1 MNKEKTAEMQQ
12 KLEHRIL
19 HGLACE
25 WETAFWVLN
34 TSYREMLSRPIFSLG
49 DLKQRWGHF
58 SEDRRE
64 ICLSRD
70 LVLNHSWDAVQEVLK
85 HEIAHQLAQ
94 ELLGADGEPPH
105 GPSFMKACQ
114 LLRANPKASG
124 KYKPLDER
132 FLGHTASHEDR
143 ILVRIKKL
151 MALAQS
157 KNQHEAEAAMEKAHK
172 LIEKHNIDLLK
183 RNEDRHFISVF
194 VRKPALRHFREENHL
209 ANLIQDYYFVHNI
222 WVPAYVVEKGKRGN
236 VLEMTGTI
244 QNVKIAVY
252 VHDFVKRYVDSQWAK
267 YNENKRLN
275 RYRKSDFAVGIIEGF
290 RAKLESQHS
299 EKKAG
304 GKSALVKIQ
313 DPQLKKHVSFKYPRT
328 VSIRQNALK
337 RDRHILD
344 DGMRIGK
351 KLVISKGI
359 EEQGR
364 GKRLMIGSGRNS

>member
-1 MNKEKTAEMQQ
+1 MNKEKTAQMQQ
-12 KLEHRIL
+12 KLEQRIL

-25 WETAFWVLN
+25 WETALWVLD
-34 TSYREMLSRPIFSLG
+34 TSYRERLSRPVFRLG

-58 SEDRRE
+58 SEEKRE

-70 LVLNHSWDAVQEVLK
+70 LVLNYSWDAVQEVLK
-85 HEIAHQLAQ
+85 HEIAHQLAH

-114 LLRANPKASG
+114 LLRANSKASG
-124 KYKPLDER
+124 KYKPLDKR
-132 FLGHTASHEDR
+132 LLGDTASPEDR
-143 ILVRIKKL
+143 ILLRIKKL

-183 RNEDRHFISVF
+183 RDEDRHFISLF
-194 VRKPALRHFREENHL
+194 VGKPALRHFREENHL
-209 ANLIQDYYFVHNI
+209 ANLIQDFYFVHNI
-222 WVPAYVVEKGKRGN
+222 WVPAYVLEKGKRGN

-252 VHDFVKRYVDSQWAK
+252 VHDFVRRYIDSQWAK
-267 YNENKRLN
+267 YNGNKRLN

-290 RAKLESQHS
+290 RSKLESQHS
-299 EKKAG
+299 KNRTGRKHE
-304 GKSALVKIQ
+304 LVKIE
-313 DPQLKKHVSFKYPRT
+313 DPLLKKHISFKYPRT
-328 VSIRQNALK
+328 VSVRQNALR
-337 RDRHILD
+337 RDRHVLD

-364 GKRLMIGSGRNS
+364 GKSLLIESGRNS

>member
-1 MNKEKTAEMQQ
+1 MQKEKKAEMQQ

-25 WETAFWVLN
+25 WETALWVLD
-34 TSYREMLSRPIFSLG
+34 TSYREKIHRPIFSLG
-49 DLKQRWGHF
+49 DFKNRWGHF
-58 SEDRRE
+58 SYEKRE
-64 ICLSRD
+64 ISLSRD

-85 HEIAHQLAQ
+85 HEIAHQFAQ

-124 KYKPLDER
+124 KYKPLDKR
-132 FLGHTASHEDR
+132 LLGDAASREDR

-157 KNQHEAEAAMEKAHK
+157 KNQHEAEAAMTKAHK

-194 VRKPALRHFREENHL
+194 VGRPALRHFREENHL
-209 ANLIQDYYFVHNI
+209 ANLIQDFYFVHNI
-222 WVPAYVVEKGKRGN
+222 WVPAYVVEKGMRGN

-244 QNVKIAVY
+244 QNVKIAAY

-267 YNENKRLN
+267 YNGNKGLN

-290 RAKLESQHS
+290 RSKMESQHS
-299 EKKAG
+299 KKKAG
-304 GKSALVKIQ
+304 RKLELVKIE
-313 DPQLKKHVSFKYPRT
+313 DPLLKKHVSFKYPRT
-328 VSIRQNALK
+328 VSVRQNALR
-337 RDRHILD
+337 RDRNILD

-359 EEQGR
+359 EAKGR
-364 GKRLMIGSGRNS
+364 GKKLLIESGRNS

>member
-1 MNKEKTAEMQQ
+1 MPKEKNDAVQQ
-12 KLEHRIL
+12 KLERRIL

-25 WETAFWVLN
+25 WETALWVLD
-34 TSYREMLSRPIFSLG
+34 TSYRERLSRPLFSLG
-49 DLKQRWGHF
+49 GLKHRWGHF
-58 SEDRRE
+58 SEEKRE

-85 HEIAHQLAQ
+85 HETAHQLAQ

-124 KYKPLDER
+124 KYRPLDKR
-132 FLGHTASHEDR
+132 LLGDAASREDR

-157 KNQHEAEAAMEKAHK
+157 KNLHEAEAAMEKAHK

-194 VRKPALRHFREENHL
+194 VGKPALRHFREENHL
-209 ANLIQDYYFVHNI
+209 ANLIQDFYFVHNI
-222 WVPAYVVEKGKRGN
+222 WVPAYVLEKGKRGN

-252 VHDFVKRYVDSQWAK
+252 VYDFVKRYIDSQWAK
-267 YNENKRLN
+267 YNGSKKLN

-290 RAKLESQHS
+290 RSKMELPYFK
-299 EKKAG
+299 KKAG
-304 GKSALVKIQ
+304 RKFELVKIE
-313 DPQLKKHVSFKYPRT
+313 DPLLKKHISFKYPRT
-328 VSIRQNALK
+328 ITVRQNALR
-337 RDRHILD
+337 RDRNILD

-351 KLVISKGI
+351 KMVISKGI
-359 EEQGR
+359 EE
-364 GKRLMIGSGRNS
+364 KRKSKTLLIGGGS

>member
-1 MNKEKTAEMQQ
+1 MMKEKTAEIQQ

-25 WETAFWVLN
+25 WETALWVLD
-34 TSYREMLSRPIFSLG
+34 TSYRERLRRPVFSLG
-49 DLKQRWGHF
+49 DLKHRWGFF
-58 SEDRRE
+58 SEETRE
-64 ICLSRD
+64 ICLSRE

-94 ELLGADGEPPH
+94 ELLGTDGEPPH

-124 KYKPLDER
+124 KYKPLDR
-132 FLGHTASHEDR
+132 RLLGDAASREDK

-157 KNQHEAEAAMEKAHK
+157 KNLHEAEAAMEKAHK
-172 LIEKHNIDLLK
+172 LIKKHNIDLLK
-183 RNEDRHFISVF
+183 RDEDRHFISVF
-194 VRKPALRHFREENHL
+194 VGKPALRHFREENHL
-209 ANLIQDYYFVHNI
+209 ANLIQDFYFVHNI

-252 VHDFVKRYVDSQWAK
+252 VHDFVKRYIDSQWAK
-267 YNENKRLN
+267 YTGNKRLN
-275 RYRKSDFAVGIIEGF
+275 RYRKSDFAVGVIEGF
-290 RAKLESQHS
+290 RSKMELQHF

-304 GKSALVKIQ
+304 RKFALVNIE
-313 DPQLKKHVSFKYPRT
+313 DPLLKKHISYKYPRT
-328 VSIRQNALK
+328 LSVRQNALR

-359 EEQGR
+359 EAKER
-364 GKRLMIGSGRNS
+364 GKKLLIESGRNH

>member
-1 MNKEKTAEMQQ
+1 MNKEKTVEMQQ

-19 HGLACE
+19 HGLSCE
-25 WETAFWVLN
+25 WEIALWVLDP
-34 TSYREMLSRPIFSLG
+34 SYRERLARPMFSLG
-49 DLKQRWGHF
+49 DLKDRWGHF
-58 SEDRRE
+58 SSEKRE

-94 ELLGADGEPPH
+94 ELLGANGEPPH

-124 KYKPLDER
+124 KYEPLDKR
-132 FLGHTASHEDR
+132 FLGDIAIREDR

-172 LIEKHNIDLLK
+172 LIEKHNVDLLK
-183 RNEDRHFISVF
+183 RDEDRHFISVF
-194 VRKPALRHFREENHL
+194 VGKPALRHFREENHL
-209 ANLIQDYYFVHNI
+209 ANLIQDFYFVHNI

-244 QNVKIAVY
+244 QNVKIAIY
-252 VHDFVKRYVDSQWAK
+252 VHDFVKRYIDSQWEK
-267 YNENKRLN
+267 YNGNKRLN

-290 RAKLESQHS
+290 RSKLESQHPK
-299 EKKAG
+299 KKAG
-304 GKSALVKIQ
+304 RKLELVKTE
-313 DPQLKKHVSFKYPRT
+313 DPLLKKHVSFKYPRI
-328 VSIRQNALK
+328 VSVRQNALR
-337 RDRHILD
+337 RDHSILD
-344 DGMRIGK
+344 DGMKIGK

-359 EEQGR
+359 EEKGR
-364 GKRLMIGSGRNS
+364 GKRLLIEGGRNT

>member
-1 MNKEKTAEMQQ
+1 MQKEKTAEMQQ

-25 WETAFWVLN
+25 WETALWVLD
-34 TSYREMLSRPIFSLG
+34 TSYRERLHRPIFSLG
-49 DLKQRWGHF
+49 GLKDRWGHF
-58 SEDRRE
+58 SFEKRE

-70 LVLNHSWDAVQEVLK
+70 LVLNHSWDTVQEVLK

-124 KYKPLDER
+124 KYTPLDKR
-132 FLGHTASHEDR
+132 LLGDTWSREDR

-157 KNQHEAEAAMEKAHK
+157 KNRHEAEAAMEKAHK

-183 RNEDRHFISVF
+183 RDKERHFISVF
-194 VRKPALRHFREENHL
+194 VGKPALRHFREENHL
-209 ANLIQDYYFVHNI
+209 ANLIQDFYFVHTI
-222 WVPAYVVEKGKRGN
+222 WVPSYVVEKGKRGN

-252 VHDFVKRYVDSQWAK
+252 VHDFVKRYVDSQWEK
-267 YNENKRLN
+267 YNGNKGLN

-290 RAKLESQHS
+290 RSKMESQHAK
-299 EKKAG
+299 EKTG
-304 GKSALVKIQ
+304 RNFALVRIE
-313 DPQLKKHVSFKYPRT
+313 DPLLKKHVSFKYPRT
-328 VSIRQNALK
+328 ISVSQNALR
-337 RDRHILD
+337 RDRNVLD
-344 DGMRIGK
+344 DGMRVGK

-359 EEQGR
+359 EEKGR
-364 GKRLMIGSGRNS
+364 VKGLLIERGRNS

>member
-1 MNKEKTAEMQQ
+1 MNKEKTAEMLQ

-25 WETAFWVLN
+25 WETALWVLDP
-34 TSYREMLSRPIFSLG
+34 SYREKIHRPLFSLG
-49 DLKQRWGHF
+49 DLKNRWGHF
-58 SEDRRE
+58 SSEKRE

-85 HEIAHQLAQ
+85 HEIAHQFAQ

-124 KYKPLDER
+124 KYEPLDRR
-132 FLGHTASHEDR
+132 FLGDTASREDR

-172 LIEKHNIDLLK
+172 LIAKHNIDLLK

-194 VRKPALRHFREENHL
+194 VGKPALRHFREENHL
-209 ANLIQDYYFVHNI
+209 ANLIQDFYFVHNI
-222 WVPAYVVEKGKRGN
+222 WVPAYVLEKGKRGN

-252 VHDFVKRYVDSQWAK
+252 VHDFVKRYVDSQWVK
-267 YNENKRLN
+267 YNANKGLN

-290 RAKLESQHS
+290 RSKLESQHT
-299 EKKAG
+299 KKKPG
-304 GKSALVKIQ
+304 RKLALVKID
-313 DPQLKKHVSFKYPRT
+313 DPLLKKHVSFKYPRT
-328 VSIRQNALK
+328 VSVRQNTLR
-337 RDRHILD
+337 RDRNVLD

-351 KLVISKGI
+351 KLIISKGI
-359 EEQGR
+359 EEKGR
-364 GKRLMIGSGRNS
+364 GKKLLIGSGRNT

>member
-1 MNKEKTAEMQQ
+1 MQQ
-12 KLEHRIL
+12 KLEQRIL

-25 WETAFWVLN
+25 WETALWVLD
-34 TSYREMLSRPIFSLG
+34 TSYRERLARPLFSLG
-49 DLKQRWGHF
+49 DLKHRWGHF
-58 SEDRRE
+58 SEEKRE

-105 GPSFMKACQ
+105 GPSFLKACD

-124 KYKPLDER
+124 KYEPLDKR
-132 FLGHTASHEDR
+132 LLDDTASREDR
-143 ILVRIKKL
+143 ILVRVKKL

-157 KNQHEAEAAMEKAHK
+157 KNRHEAEAAMEKAHT

-183 RNEDRHFISVF
+183 RNKDRHFISVF
-194 VRKPALRHFREENHL
+194 VGKPALRHFREENHL
-209 ANLIQDYYFVHNI
+209 ANLIQDFYFVHTI
-222 WVPAYVVEKGKRGN
+222 WVPAYAVEKGKRGN
-236 VLEMTGTI
+236 VLEITGTI
-244 QNVKIAVY
+244 QNIKIALY

-267 YNENKRLN
+267 YNGGKKLN

-290 RAKLESQHS
+290 RSKMEMQRSR
-299 EKKAG
+299 KKAG
-304 GKSALVKIQ
+304 GKFSLVKIK
-313 DPQLKKHVSFKYPRT
+313 DPLLKKHISFKYPRT
-328 VSIRQNALK
+328 VTVRQNALR
-337 RDRHILD
+337 RDRNVLD

-359 EEQGR
+359 EER
-364 GKRLMIGSGRNS
+364 GKGKKRLIESGGNS